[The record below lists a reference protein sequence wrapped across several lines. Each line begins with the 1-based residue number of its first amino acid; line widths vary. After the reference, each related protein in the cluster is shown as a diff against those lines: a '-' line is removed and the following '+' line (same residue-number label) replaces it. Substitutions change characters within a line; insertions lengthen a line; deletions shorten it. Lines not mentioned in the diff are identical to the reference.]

1 MEKILMGLLLKSK
14 TLGLRHLE
22 VEIEQEKMDL
32 KGAGLVIDLK
42 ID

>member
-1 MEKILMGLLLKSK
+1 MGLLLRSK

-22 VEIEQEKMDL
+22 VETEQEKMDL
-32 KGAGLVIDLK
+32 KRAGLVIGLK